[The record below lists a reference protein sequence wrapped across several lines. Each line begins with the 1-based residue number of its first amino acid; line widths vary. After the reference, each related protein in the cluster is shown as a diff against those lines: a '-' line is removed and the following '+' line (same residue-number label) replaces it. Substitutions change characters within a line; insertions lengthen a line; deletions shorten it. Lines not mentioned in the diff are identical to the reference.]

1 MQSALRP
8 YLTAGVA
15 LVGASVI
22 AVNPVTPAPEVLRNS
37 HEVSLAAISNPTDPF
52 VAYPEAVTNTFTNLA
67 LLGGALLEWPAP
79 ILQAFVEAQLSYGAA
94 SWDATLDTA
103 GGLAAFAAALP
114 IVFQTAVTQLIQG
127 QVGPAILTLAAPAG
141 ALFEA
146 VSPLVDLAGTVVGNV
161 AQNIANV
168 VKVLTNPAVL
178 TALVTGL
185 AAPVNSVIAAIANQT
200 QLTIDAITSGDLV
213 KAVGAVVSTP
223 AVLADAF
230 INGFDPVNENLRG
243 VINGTVVTFIVLRNA
258 VADAIVP
265 LPAPVLKV
273 SEIPDQEASFVELQL
288 AAASDQSAALPP
300 SPTDETG
307 ADTAGEPEAETAGE
321 LEDVDPAAEDAE
333 TTGPAEN
340 SVVDDD
346 DIPDDDIPVDEDVA
360 TDEDLTGGETDTPP
374 DEMVTSEESESAAPD
389 AAEGGA
395 PEGDS

>member
-1 MQSALRP
+1 MQSSLRP

-22 AVNPVTPAPEVLRNS
+22 AVNPVAPAPEVLRTT
-37 HEVSLAAISNPTDPF
+37 HEVSLAAISNSTDPF

-79 ILQAFVEAQLSYGAA
+79 ILQSFVEAQLSYGAA

-103 GGLAAFAAALP
+103 GGLAAVTAALP
-114 IVFQTAVTQLIQG
+114 VVFQTAVTQLIQE

-185 AAPVNSVIAAIANQT
+185 SAPVNSVIAAIANQT

-213 KAVGAVVSTP
+213 KAVGTVVSTP

-230 INGFDPVNENLRG
+230 FNGFDPVNENLRG

-258 VADAIVP
+258 VADAIEP

-273 SEIPDQEASFVELQL
+273 SEIPDQEASFVDLQL
-288 AAASDQSAALPP
+288 TAASEQSATLPP
-300 SPTDETG
+300 SSIDETD
-307 ADTAGEPEAETAGE
+307 ADTAGEPEAETVGE
-321 LEDVDPAAEDAE
+321 LEDVDPAAEDTE
-333 TTGPAEN
+333 TTGPAEH
-340 SVVDDD
+340 SIVV
-346 DIPDDDIPVDEDVA
+346 DDDIPVDEDVVA
-360 TDEDLTGGETDTPP
+360 DEDLTGDETDTPP
-374 DEMVTSEESESAAPD
+374 DEVVTTEESESAAPD
-389 AAEGGA
+389 AAEGD
-395 PEGDS
+395 E